1 MSAIQDF
8 EIRVPEKEIDF
19 LRAKIA
25 LTRWP
30 DEINDERWSLG
41 TGLSFLQD
49 LVSYWA
55 TEYDWRRAEQTLNE
69 AGSFKFK
76 TSTGL
81 NLHFLHSK
89 SPDPNAIPLIMAHGW
104 PGSVQEF
111 LKIIPLLNQGIDGQA
126 FHVVCPSMPGYGF
139 SDKPTEHGMN
149 SEAIAKLN
157 HELMLALG
165 YEKYIAQGG
174 DWGATVTKWMAE
186 LFPENCIGLHLNL
199 VLAFPPENAD
209 SLEGLSEDEIEGM
222 ENFKKYQE
230 KGYGYY
236 LIQNTKPQSLGYG
249 LHDSPAGLAGWIAE
263 KFQAW
268 TNDSINRL
276 VISQDEVLDIISLY
290 WFTESITSSIRLYHE
305 NGLIGFSLNP
315 ITQPTGCILFDNE
328 IARPPRAWA
337 EPTYN
342 IVQWTRA
349 AGGHFAAVENPEVL
363 AKDIASFAKLI

>member
-1 MSAIQDF
+1 MYRPAFELSAC
-8 EIRVPEKEIDF
+8 
-19 LRAKIA
+19 L
-25 LTRWP
+25 
-30 DEINDERWSLG
+30 
-41 TGLSFLQD
+41 
-49 LVSYWA
+49 
-55 TEYDWRRAEQTLNE
+55 
-69 AGSFKFK
+69 
-76 TSTGL
+76 
-81 NLHFLHSK
+81 
-89 SPDPNAIPLIMAHGW
+89 
-104 PGSVQEF
+104 
-111 LKIIPLLNQGIDGQA
+111 
-126 FHVVCPSMPGYGF
+126 
-139 SDKPTEHGMN
+139 
-149 SEAIAKLN
+149 
-157 HELMLALG
+157 
-165 YEKYIAQGG
+165 
-174 DWGATVTKWMAE
+174 
-186 LFPENCIGLHLNL
+186 
-199 VLAFPPENAD
+199 PPENAD

-363 AKDIASFAKLI
+363 AKDIASFVKLI